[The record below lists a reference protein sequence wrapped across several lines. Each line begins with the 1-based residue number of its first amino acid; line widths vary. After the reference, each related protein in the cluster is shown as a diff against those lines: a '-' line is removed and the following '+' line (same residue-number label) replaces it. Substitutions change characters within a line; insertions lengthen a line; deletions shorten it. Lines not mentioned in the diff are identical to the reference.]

1 VKAALRTL
9 AALIGASVATA
20 GLAQPGAAAP
30 PLKVEVLRTSAGSLY
45 ANIALI
51 EGEKKAV
58 LVDAPFTVADAHR
71 VVAMVL
77 ESGKELETIFVTH
90 DHPDHFFS
98 VEVLTQAFPNA
109 RVVAHPTVVADI
121 WRSLPLKVKRWSP
134 MLGHNGPRTP
144 TAPQP
149 LTGDVILLEGH
160 ELRVIGPMQGDH
172 VHATALWA
180 PEIKALFA
188 GDLVFNQMFLWFG
201 EHGPA
206 ERAGWAAALD
216 RLAALKP
223 AMVVAG
229 HSKPG
234 LANDAS
240 GIAFSRNYIDAWN
253 KAAASAKDS
262 ADLRARIRRQ
272 YPQAVDVLDNFL
284 LDNSSKVTMGEQPRW
299 EE

>member
-1 VKAALRTL
+1 MMRALRAL
-9 AALIGASVATA
+9 AAFVGASVATLGA
-20 GLAQPGAAAP
+20 TQPTSP

-51 EGEKKAV
+51 QGEKKAV
-58 LVDAPFTVADAHR
+58 LVDAPFTMADAHR
-71 VVAMVL
+71 VVGMVL
-77 ESGKELETIFVTH
+77 DSGKELETIFVTH

-98 VEVLTQAFPNA
+98 MEVLTQAFPNA

-134 MLGHNGPRTP
+134 MLGANGPRMP

-149 LTGDVILLEGH
+149 LTGDTILLEGH
-160 ELRVIGPMQGDH
+160 PLQVIGPMPGDH

-188 GDLVFNQMFLWFG
+188 GDLVFNQMFLWLG

-206 ERAGWAAALD
+206 ERAGWAASLD

-223 AMVVAG
+223 TMVVAG

-234 LANDAS
+234 LPNDAS
-240 GIAFSRNYIDAWN
+240 GIVFSRTYLDAWT

-262 ADLRARIRRQ
+262 ADLRGRIRRQ

-299 EE
+299 VE

>member
-1 VKAALRTL
+1 LRLL
-9 AALIGASVATA
+9 AAFVGASVATFTS
-20 GLAQPGAAAP
+20 AQPAPPSP

-58 LVDAPFTVADAHR
+58 LVDAPFTMADAHR

-98 VEVLTQAFPNA
+98 MEVVTQAFPNA
-109 RVVAHPTVVADI
+109 KVVAHPTVVADI

-134 MLGHNGPRTP
+134 MLGANGPRMP

-149 LTGDVILLEGH
+149 LAGDKILLEGH
-160 ELRVIGPMQGDH
+160 ELQVIGPMQGDH

-180 PEIKALFA
+180 PDIKALFA
-188 GDLVFNQMFLWFG
+188 GDLVFNQMFLWLG

-216 RLAALKP
+216 RMAALNP
-223 AMVVAG
+223 TMVVAG

-234 LANDAS
+234 LPNDAS
-240 GIAFSRNYIDAWN
+240 GILFSRRYLAVWD
-253 KAAASAKDS
+253 KAAAGAKNS